1 MNEAMNA
8 IHMEFPHER
17 TKLLLEKEYDR
28 VFSRYQRKFARKQLK
43 NKLITFLIQK
53 GYSYDDVV
61 EVVEEKWKEDEE

>member
-1 MNEAMNA
+1 MP
-8 IHMEFPHER
+8 F
-17 TKLLLEKEYDR
+17 
-28 VFSRYQRKFARKQLK
+28 QLK